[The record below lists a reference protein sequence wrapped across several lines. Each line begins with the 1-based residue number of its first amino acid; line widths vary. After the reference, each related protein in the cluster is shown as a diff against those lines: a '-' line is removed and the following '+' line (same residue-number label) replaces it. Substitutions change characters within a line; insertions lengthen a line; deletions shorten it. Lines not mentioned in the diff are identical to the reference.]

1 MWGQGVVFPVLDHTW
16 SPGTDSWI
24 CSTRG
29 NGTLS
34 YTNLVTW
41 FMTFPSCSICCE
53 ISSPLTWGKCV
64 DTCFTMGGAFPST
77 IFYREETWD
86 REVILSLSRAVGK
99 KSPQEQSVS
108 KIHLERVSLH
118 VQLVHSTIPELGG
131 RYAVCNFHLM
141 LKVLLTCYTKSA
153 MKAGP
158 LSNPML
164 VGNPNLGTVS
174 LSRHQATFDALPVW
188 VGKASP
194 HPENVHTVTSRYW
207 LFQWSPLPG
216 V

>member
-1 MWGQGVVFPVLDHTW
+1 
-16 SPGTDSWI
+16 
-24 CSTRG
+24 
-29 NGTLS
+29 
-34 YTNLVTW
+34 
-41 FMTFPSCSICCE
+41 
-53 ISSPLTWGKCV
+53 
-64 DTCFTMGGAFPST
+64 MGGAFPST

-108 KIHLERVSLH
+108 KIHLERISLR
-118 VQLVHSTIPELGG
+118 VRLAPSTIPELWGL
-131 RYAVCNFHLM
+131 YAVCNFPLM

-207 LFQWSPLPG
+207 SFQ
-216 V
+216 